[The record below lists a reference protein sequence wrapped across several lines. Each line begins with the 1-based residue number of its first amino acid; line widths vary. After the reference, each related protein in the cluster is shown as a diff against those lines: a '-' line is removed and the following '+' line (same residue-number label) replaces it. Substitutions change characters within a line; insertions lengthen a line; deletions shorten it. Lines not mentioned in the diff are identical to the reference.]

1 MPGCSEKA
9 AKLRRIT
16 TRIQGPHLDSTN
28 KFQQPK
34 DVGVQLSASVA
45 SHLREQIVSGKLK
58 TGEFLRIDAIAS
70 ELGISTTPVRE
81 GLLLLQSESFV
92 RLLPRRGF
100 VVNSFSQGDL
110 RDIFWAQA
118 VIAAELAARAAQ
130 KMGKEDHA
138 RLQQLIVEHKKAHQA
153 GNMDLVT
160 RLGHEYHRAIN
171 LAAESPRLALLLGS
185 LTKQLPN
192 RFYTSIE
199 GHLEETFEYHPII
212 LDAIRMKDSDA
223 VRSLMYRHIMGGGDH
238 LVDSLGRGGAWETP
252 QTTAAVQDDAAVDAR
267 PSAVRGGRRG
277 AKVADSHVTGT
288 AAKSPSRAPAAGQ
301 AKSLVQPKA
310 RRRR

>member
-1 MPGCSEKA
+1 MDPIRSSQ
-9 AKLRRIT
+9 L
-16 TRIQGPHLDSTN
+16 
-28 KFQQPK
+28 PK
-34 DVGVQLSASVA
+34 DVGMQLSASVA
-45 SHLREQIVSGKLK
+45 SHLREQIVSGRLK

-70 ELGISTTPVRE
+70 ELGVSTTPVRE

-130 KMGKEDHA
+130 KMGKEGLAH
-138 RLQQLIVEHKKAHQA
+138 LQHLITEHKAAYKARNDEQVA
-153 GNMDLVT
+153 
-160 RLGHEYHRAIN
+160 RLGHEFHRAIN

-192 RFYTSIE
+192 RFYASIE
-199 GHLEETFEYHPII
+199 GQLEETFEYHPII

-238 LVDSLGRGGAWETP
+238 LVDSLESSGAWGEP
-252 QTTAAVQDDAAVDAR
+252 PAAAGK
-267 PSAVRGGRRG
+267 S
-277 AKVADSHVTGT
+277 
-288 AAKSPSRAPAAGQ
+288 AAKSVSKSAAKPAARSAPGGAKATSKPTKAAKSAKPVKAPARSKAA
-301 AKSLVQPKA
+301 AKPGAPKGRA
-310 RRRR
+310 RT